1 MSTNAV
7 DTRQTVHY
15 RPTLRPQRIRPG
27 QVVLHLVLLTMTLA
41 STVPFVWMVFA
52 SFKNFKELV
61 SSKALL
67 PEVWTLANYEDIL
80 TRVNFLSAF
89 QNSAIAATSV
99 TLAALF
105 TSASVGYIFA
115 KYRFW
120 GKEQLFLLLLAT
132 MMVPFAVI
140 LVPLYIIIGE
150 LGLINSLGGIIVTGL
165 WSTFGIF
172 FMRQFMESIP
182 FELVDAARIDGASEW
197 RIFLSIII
205 PMSTAPLAA
214 LAIFVFLGNWDSFL
228 WPLVVLNSPEKQT
241 LPLVLAGL
249 RNLYWTRYEIWA
261 AGSILTVAPVMLI
274 YSFASK
280 YFIQGIAMTGL
291 KA

>member
-1 MSTNAV
+1 MRTNMVETRPAV
-7 DTRQTVHY
+7 RY
-15 RPTLRPQRIRPG
+15 RPSLRPQRIRPG
-27 QVVLHLVLLTMTLA
+27 QLMLHAILLAMTLA
-41 STVPFVWMVFA
+41 ATVPFIWMVFA

-61 SSKALL
+61 SSRALL

-80 TRVNFLSAF
+80 TRVNFVAAF
-89 QNSAIAATSV
+89 QNSVIAATTV
-99 TLAALF
+99 TVATLF
-105 TSASVGYIFA
+105 TSSALGYIFA
-115 KYRFW
+115 KYHFW

-132 MMVPFAVI
+132 MMVPFAVV

-150 LGLINSLGGIIVTGL
+150 IGLINHLGGIIVTGL
-165 WSTFGIF
+165 WSTFGVF
-172 FMRQFMESIP
+172 FMRQFMETIP
-182 FELVDAARIDGASEW
+182 VELVDAARIDGASEW

-214 LAIFVFLGNWDSFL
+214 LAVFTFLGNWDSFL

-249 RNLYWTRYEIWA
+249 RNLFWTRYEIWA

-280 YFIQGIAMTGL
+280 YFIRGIAMTGL